1 MIQFLMVYV
10 DDNNAMIVSSNFVKY
25 YNVSNENYIILI
37 SKAHCCPDDINSR
50 YIWFD
55 VRK

>member
-1 MIQFLMVYV
+1 MVYV

-50 YIWFD
+50 YI
-55 VRK
+55 